1 METVY
6 ILNHYQKLIKENFCV
21 AKETTKKKTKQ
32 KKKENKAESTK
43 TNNTR
48 PDILIIV
55 TNIIRVNVLLKG
67 SDWLFKNIKI

>member
-32 KKKENKAESTK
+32 KKKKK
-43 TNNTR
+43 TNQKAQKQ
-48 PDILIIV
+48 IIQDQ
-55 TNIIRVNVLLKG
+55 TYSL
-67 SDWLFKNIKI
+67 